1 MQLFYPHFESNSW
14 KIKEMIGKWS
24 PEAAFSSAVKDLF
37 WWLLDLKITNKIPY
51 LLGILLF
58 FCFYI
63 IYTCF
68 KSDYHKNTNITL
80 ICKES

>member
-1 MQLFYPHFESNSW
+1 MQLFYPNFESNSW

-24 PEAAFSSAVKDLF
+24 LEAAFSSAVNDLF

-58 FCFYI
+58 LLLHNLYMFQI
-63 IYTCF
+63 IKTQ
-68 KSDYHKNTNITL
+68 I
-80 ICKES
+80 